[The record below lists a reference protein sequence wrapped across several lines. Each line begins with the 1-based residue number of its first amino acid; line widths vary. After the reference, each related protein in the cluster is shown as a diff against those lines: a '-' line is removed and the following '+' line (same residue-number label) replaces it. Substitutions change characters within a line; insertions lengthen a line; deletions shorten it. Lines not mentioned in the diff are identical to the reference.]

1 MGYNKKKCVKCK
13 YHGYFGSK
21 SYGTSDETFKRSI
34 MCDYAK
40 YTKRTCL
47 YSNHGEVKDRRGDDP
62 NHCLL
67 FKSGERPKGSGFNG
81 EPRKEK

>member
-1 MGYNKKKCVKCK
+1 
-13 YHGYFGSK
+13 
-21 SYGTSDETFKRSI
+21 

-47 YSNHGEVKDRRGDDP
+47 YSDRGKVKDRRGDDP

-67 FKSGERPKGSGFNG
+67 FEKGERPKGSGFNG
-81 EPRKEK
+81 EPKKKGK